1 MATKEQVWAA
11 ADAIS
16 ASGANPTLAAV
27 RAHMGGGS
35 YTDISSAMQSWRAAQ
50 AASRE
55 PIRDPAPSAITE
67 RLDELGAEVWSA
79 ALALAN
85 ARLQSER
92 EALEVA
98 RQEVEDTRKE
108 AAALADTL
116 AFELDKVQAENLV
129 LSQQLAVSVAKQQ
142 EQQAVIERETAI
154 AIERKHRAELAEV
167 SREELK
173 SRVEQLSE
181 LLKAEQSAHLA
192 TRIAL
197 EQSQQEKAK
206 LDGMIEVFNAIG
218 GTATQT
224 AIKSNTSQSKPRS
237 KAKNLN
243 HNEVKS

>member
-27 RAHMGGGS
+27 RAYMGGGS
-35 YTDISSAMQSWRAAQ
+35 YTDISAGMQGWRAAQ

-55 PIRDPAPSAITE
+55 PIREPVPAAISE
-67 RLDELGAEVWSA
+67 RLGELGAEVWST

-98 RQEVEDTRKE
+98 RQEAEDTRKE

-116 AFELDKVQAENLV
+116 ALELDKVQAENVV
-129 LSQQLAVSVAKQQ
+129 LSEQLAVSVAKLQ
-142 EQQAVIERETAI
+142 EQQSVVERETTI
-154 AIERKHRAELAEV
+154 AIESKHRAELAEV
-167 SREELK
+167 VREELK
-173 SRVEQLSE
+173 NRVDQLSE
-181 LLKAEQSAHLA
+181 LLNVEQIAHLA
-192 TRIAL
+192 TRTAL

-224 AIKSNTSQSKPRS
+224 VIKPSVSNKPKPRG
-237 KAKNLN
+237 KAK
-243 HNEVKS
+243 SDG